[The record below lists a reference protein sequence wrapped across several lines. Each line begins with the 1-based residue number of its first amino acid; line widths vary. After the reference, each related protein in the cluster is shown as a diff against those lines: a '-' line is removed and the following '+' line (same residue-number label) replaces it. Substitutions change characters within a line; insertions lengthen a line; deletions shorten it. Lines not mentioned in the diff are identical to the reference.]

1 MNVRTAFWGAL
12 LISGSL
18 GVSAAAHDSRWSER
32 LDAEDRWT
40 ESGDDS
46 ALPPGVPGVTDDS
59 QGVVSGQDVI
69 VIVVEDALADNGYD
83 PGRIDGIIDSDT
95 RAAIR
100 EFQRDRDLAVTGT
113 MDRETEKELR
123 ISRYS
128 SGERRYPRS

>member
-18 GVSAAAHDSRWSER
+18 GVSAAAHDSSWSER

-59 QGVVSGQDVI
+59 QGVVSGQGG
-69 VIVVEDALADNGYD
+69 IVVEDALADNGYD
-83 PGRIDGIIDSDT
+83 PGRIDGIIDSET

>member
-1 MNVRTAFWGAL
+1 MLWRITATIPDG
-12 LISGSL
+12 
-18 GVSAAAHDSRWSER
+18 
-32 LDAEDRWT
+32 
-40 ESGDDS
+40 
-46 ALPPGVPGVTDDS
+46 
-59 QGVVSGQDVI
+59 
-69 VIVVEDALADNGYD
+69 
-83 PGRIDGIIDSDT
+83 IDGIIDSET

>member
-32 LDAEDRWT
+32 LHAEDRWT

-59 QGVVSGQDVI
+59 QGVVSGQGA
-69 VIVVEDALADNGYD
+69 IVVEDALADNGYD
-83 PGRIDGIIDSDT
+83 PGRIDGMIDSDT

-113 MDRETEKELR
+113 MDRETEKELH

-128 SGERRYPRS
+128 SGERGYPRS

>member
-32 LDAEDRWT
+32 LAEDRWT

>member
-18 GVSAAAHDSRWSER
+18 GVSAAADDSRWSER
-32 LDAEDRWT
+32 FHAEDRWT

-46 ALPPGVPGVTDDS
+46 ALPPGVPGVTDDR
-59 QGVVSGQDVI
+59 QGVVSGQGA
-69 VIVVEDALADNGYD
+69 IVVEDALADNGYD

-100 EFQRDRDLAVTGT
+100 EFQRDRDLASTGII
-113 MDRETEKELR
+113 DRETEEALR
-123 ISRYS
+123 MGRYDS
-128 SGERRYPRS
+128 AERGYPRS